1 MKRNSQ
7 PTEEQAVQHR
17 LRTSN
22 LAVKRSLVPDLVR
35 MATDKGKP
43 NPGRSV
49 RRFLQLSA
57 RQFRKASRG
66 NHS

>member
-22 LAVKRSLVPDLVR
+22 LAVKRSLVPDLLASAVG
-35 MATDKGKP
+35 AWKP